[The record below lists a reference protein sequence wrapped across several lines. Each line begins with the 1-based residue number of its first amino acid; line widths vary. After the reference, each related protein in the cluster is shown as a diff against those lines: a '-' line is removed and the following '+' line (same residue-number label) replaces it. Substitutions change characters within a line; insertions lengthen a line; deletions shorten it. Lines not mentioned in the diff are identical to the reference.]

1 MLRQTSRKI
10 GKTLTNKA
18 EISETPL
25 FNMILQNPTKLI
37 IITCTYLYIVY
48 TIYMVFWCLLTSPIF
63 SLYQV
68 GLTGLRGCVFHATCM
83 CMVGTV
89 LNASS
94 NLHQTPT
101 PALAVCKVCVSF
113 PGFSDSWQF
122 HDNSIS
128 FLGIK
133 GRETAKNTCNMHVE
147 NASQTQAS
155 WLCRDCVMIMKR
167 LTFSSRKYLMNVKIN

>member
-94 NLHQTPT
+94 NLHHKPQHQHWRFAKFVFLFLDSVIHDNFMTIQFLFWGSRGGKPPRT
-101 PALAVCKVCVSF
+101 PATCMLRMRLKLRHL
-113 PGFSDSWQF
+113 GFVV
-122 HDNSIS
+122 
-128 FLGIK
+128 
-133 GRETAKNTCNMHVE
+133 TA
-147 NASQTQAS
+147 
-155 WLCRDCVMIMKR
+155 
-167 LTFSSRKYLMNVKIN
+167 